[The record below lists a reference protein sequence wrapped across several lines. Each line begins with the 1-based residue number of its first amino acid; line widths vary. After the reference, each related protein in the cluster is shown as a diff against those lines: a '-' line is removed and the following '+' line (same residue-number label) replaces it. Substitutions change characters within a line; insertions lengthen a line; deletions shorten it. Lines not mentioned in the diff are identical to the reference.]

1 MPTLLDEPARDGD
14 ERTQAGACTPYRA
27 PGRGHIGPEQGVIE
41 EARRRRRARRA
52 RLSAAALLTLVG
64 IGAVVWAVSGQGAA
78 AERGAI
84 AHAAA
89 RAGASR
95 QTAAAG
101 FGIRLSPALDG
112 GQYGWCVG
120 LEEPGFGGIAGG
132 GCSATPTES
141 LPLSMVL
148 TSADAR
154 TRRESIVVLTTPQVA
169 AVRVGA
175 RRVVATTG
183 LPGLPYGLRAARIVV
198 PFMGR
203 HTAAGRV
210 VFPAPAEPSLTPLN
224 SVGRPIAS
232 ALVRPSAQTPALAAR
247 GPCALKAGGV
257 PGLAPKWS
265 HVASELAPYRGA
277 LVGRAFFSCIDTEY
291 FLHNWPLDAAI
302 LLDAAHPGSAPA
314 AIPGLSPV
322 PGRAGY
328 LNGPGDFKGELTAT
342 RRGNA
347 WLVVAGGSGLAQRID
362 VLSHL
367 TATVKP

>member
-1 MPTLLDEPARDGD
+1 MPSLLDDRARDG
-14 ERTQAGACTPYRA
+14 APPPYRA
-27 PGRGHIGPEQGVIE
+27 PERGLVGPEQGVIE

-52 RLSAAALLTLVG
+52 RLGVAAVLALGGIAAL
-64 IGAVVWAVSGQGAA
+64 AWAVSGQGAA
-78 AERGAI
+78 VGRGAV
-84 AHAAA
+84 AHASA
-89 RAGASR
+89 RTGASR
-95 QTAAAG
+95 RSAAPG

-120 LEEPGFGGIAGG
+120 LEEPGFSGIAGG
-132 GCSATPTES
+132 GCSATPTQS

-169 AVRVGA
+169 AVRLSA
-175 RRVVATTG
+175 HRVVATTA

-198 PFMGR
+198 PFTGR
-203 HTAAGRV
+203 RSAGGRI

-224 SVGRPIAS
+224 SAGRPIAS
-232 ALVRPSAQTPALAAR
+232 APVRPSAQTPALAAR
-247 GPCALKAGGV
+247 GPCTLKAAGV
-257 PGLAPKWS
+257 PGLAAKWS
-265 HVASELAPYRGA
+265 HVASEIVPYRGA

-291 FLHNWPLDAAI
+291 YLHDWPLDAAI

-328 LNGPGDFKGELTAT
+328 VNGPGDFKGELTAI
-342 RRGNA
+342 RRDDA
-347 WLVVAGGSGLAQRID
+347 WLVVAGGSGLSQRID

-367 TATVKP
+367 AAIVKL

>member
-1 MPTLLDEPARDGD
+1 MPSLLDEPARDN
-14 ERTQAGACTPYRA
+14 APAPYRA
-27 PGRGHIGPEQGVIE
+27 PERGLAGPEQGVIE

-52 RLSAAALLTLVG
+52 RLSATALLALVG
-64 IGAVVWAVSGQGAA
+64 IGALVWAVAGQGAPV
-78 AERGAI
+78 ERGAA
-84 AHAAA
+84 AHTTV

-95 QTAAAG
+95 PTAAAG

-120 LEEPGFGGIAGG
+120 IEEPGFSGIAGG

-154 TRRESIVVLTTPQVA
+154 TRTESIVMLTTPPVA
-169 AVRVGA
+169 AVRIGA
-175 RRVVATTG
+175 HRAVATTG

-198 PFMGR
+198 PFTGR
-203 HTAAGRV
+203 RSADGRV
-210 VFPAPAEPSLTPLN
+210 VFPAPVEPSLTPLN
-224 SVGRPIAS
+224 RAGRPIAG
-232 ALVRPSAQTPALAAR
+232 APVRPSAQTPALAAR
-247 GPCALKAGGV
+247 GPCTLKAGGV
-257 PGLAPKWS
+257 PGLAARWS
-265 HVASELAPYRGA
+265 HVASEIAPYRGA

-291 FLHNWPLDAAI
+291 YLHNWPLDAAI
-302 LLDAAHPGSAPA
+302 LLDAAHPGGAPA

-328 LNGPGDFKGELTAT
+328 VNGPGDFKGALTAV

-347 WLVVAGGSGLAQRID
+347 WLVVAGGSGLSQRID

-367 TATVKP
+367 TATVKL